1 MIGGVAQGLFES
13 FLRESRHTL
22 RILRKNPGFAAA
34 VVLTMAVGIGASA
47 AIFSVVYSV
56 LLKPLAYPEPDQLVR
71 ISGGATVA
79 KFEAFGE
86 ARSFAGVGAFF
97 VVTENVTL
105 AGVDEPEPLQ
115 AARVSTNFL
124 PIIGIKLAH
133 GRSFLAEEA
142 TPGTQVAIISGELWL
157 RRFGGDP
164 RVLGGTAMLSGEPF
178 TIIGVLPAGFQFPF
192 PGVDLWRPL
201 QPDAMPAQARG
212 HSPALSVFGRLK
224 PGVNLAEASAEIK
237 VIHRQYALANP
248 GKLDAKPN
256 AISRATP
263 LRDDL
268 VRDVRSTL
276 WMLFGAVGLVLLIAC
291 ANVAGLLLTRATA
304 RSREFAVR
312 AALGASRGRIV
323 KQLLTESLLLAF
335 AGGALGVLVAAW
347 SLRGIASVPGLELPR
362 VDEIRLDGAV
372 LVFAVLLS
380 AGTSLLFGLAPA
392 LGASRPDL
400 AAVVKGSSGVKFALG
415 WLSPR
420 SLLVVGQVAL
430 SVVLLIGA
438 ALLMQSLG
446 GACAVWIRDFAPG
459 ISSR

>member
-1 MIGGVAQGLFES
+1 
-13 FLRESRHTL
+13 
-22 RILRKNPGFAAA
+22 
-34 VVLTMAVGIGASA
+34 MAVGIGAST

-56 LLKPLAYPEPDQLVR
+56 LLKPLAYPDPGRLVR

-79 KFEAFGE
+79 KFEAFGK
-86 ARSFAGVGAFF
+86 ARSFTGVGAFF

-105 AGVDEPEPLQ
+105 AGVDGPEPLK

-124 PIIGIKLAH
+124 PIVGIKLAH
-133 GRSFLAEEA
+133 GRSFLAEETTMGA
-142 TPGTQVAIISGELWL
+142 PVAIISGELWQ

-164 RVLGGTAMLSGEPF
+164 RIVGGAATLGGEPH

-192 PGVDLWRPL
+192 PGVELWRPL
-201 QPDAMPAQARG
+201 QPDSMPAQARG

-224 PGVNLAEASAEIK
+224 PGVALAEASAEIA
-237 VIHRQYALANP
+237 VIHRQYALANA

-263 LRDDL
+263 LKDDL

-291 ANVAGLLLTRATA
+291 ANVAGLQLTRAAA
-304 RSREFAVR
+304 RSREFAIR
-312 AALGASRGRIV
+312 GALGAGRGRIV
-323 KQLLTESLLLAF
+323 RQLLTESLLLAL
-335 AGGALGVLVAAW
+335 AGGALGVLAAGW
-347 SLRGIASVPGLELPR
+347 SLRGIAGVPGLELPR

-392 LGASRPDL
+392 LSASRPDL
-400 AAVVKGSSGVKFALG
+400 AGVVKGSSGVKSA
-415 WLSPR
+415 
-420 SLLVVGQVAL
+420 
-430 SVVLLIGA
+430 IG
-438 ALLMQSLG
+438 G
-446 GACAVWIRDFAPG
+446 
-459 ISSR
+459 